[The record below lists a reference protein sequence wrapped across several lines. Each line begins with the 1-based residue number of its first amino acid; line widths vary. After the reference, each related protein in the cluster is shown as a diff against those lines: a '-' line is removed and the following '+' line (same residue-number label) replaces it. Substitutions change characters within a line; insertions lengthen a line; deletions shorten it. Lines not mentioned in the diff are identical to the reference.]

1 MNVTP
6 DSSNNSQF
14 LQQNAQRVS
23 LVLLATAIV
32 GTLIA
37 TYVAWQSQQTFIY
50 YYVALFCFVGILY
63 GTGTIAI
70 FNQKRV
76 LGVGFLVTGLI
87 TAFISIPF
95 SFTNIAISVAIT
107 LGFGTWLISVLCLES
122 RPQFIVTLIGIIC
135 ALAVLLVDFL
145 APFPRI
151 FLPATNIATIFIG
164 TGLIALLLF
173 LFILSFRAFQITT
186 KLIVIT
192 VTIILF
198 ATTIPTLIVTQSTR
212 NALVEST
219 QTEIELRGQ
228 SVAAKIESQF
238 TGHIGQLETLVSN
251 QIILNFINADT
262 AGFDDLVNKQDRNI
276 AIVERVLE
284 ERNRIWINL
293 ADDFTL
299 EQHFLFFSRLR
310 NPTADI
316 LRNFTSQS
324 SATQE
329 IIIVNKFGSVVAM
342 GGKTDALQYRYNDT
356 DWWNFIQA
364 SNGRKVYIGSPQ
376 PSQMGGGLSIPIAV
390 PILDLN
396 NNLIGTIYTT
406 YSTSALILALGE
418 DQETEIETNFA
429 MVIDQQRMLPLVR
442 GQGVLVQNSFNQAE
456 IDNLLEMNFVERQ
469 AQEETNIFTAVPLN
483 VYPDPQTDAT
493 TNSNQWSVLVS
504 RPLAAVE
511 QVIREQQLTQTIL
524 GVLLALL
531 GVFLARFIS
540 LAVSSPITNL
550 ANVANELES
559 GNLDARATVESAD
572 EVGRLSIAF
581 NQMADQSQRLI
592 NELEDRVTERTQAL
606 EASFGVSHSLSR
618 ITNTQDLLRTVI
630 DQLQSVFEYY
640 HVHIYALNEENTKL
654 KMMAGSGEVG
664 KLLREENHII
674 SIESGLVGRAASENK
689 YILASDVSETPQ
701 WLPNPH
707 LPDTKSEL
715 AVPMSLGDEVLGVID
730 IQDNKVNRLTTED
743 ATLLSSIASQ
753 LAIGIRNAQQY
764 QAEKERANRELLLN
778 EVREKILRT
787 RDVDS
792 AMKTA
797 VREISQMLGNKN
809 TAIYLTPNPEERLE
823 NGQSADSKKES
834 GDSKT
839 FLNGHSN
846 GTGNS

>member
-23 LVLLATAIV
+23 LVLLATAIT

-63 GTGTIAI
+63 GIGTIAV
-70 FNQKRV
+70 FNQRRV
-76 LGVGFLVTGLI
+76 LGVAFLITGLI

-95 SFTNIAISVAIT
+95 SFINIAISVSIT
-107 LGFGTWLISVLCLES
+107 LGFGTWLISVLCLEP
-122 RPQFIVTLIGIIC
+122 RPQFIANLVGVIC
-135 ALAVLLVDFL
+135 ALSILLLDFY

-164 TGLIALLLF
+164 TGLITLLLF

-219 QTEIELRGQ
+219 QTEIELRGE

-238 TGHIGQLETLVSN
+238 AGHIGQLETLVSN
-251 QIILNFINADT
+251 QVILSFINEDT
-262 AGFDDLVNKQDRNI
+262 SGFDDLLSKEERNI
-276 AIVERVLE
+276 AIIERVLE
-284 ERNRIWINL
+284 ERNRIWVNA
-293 ADDFTL
+293 ADDFGL
-299 EQHFLFFSRLR
+299 EQHFLFYSRLR
-310 NPTADI
+310 NPTSDI
-316 LRNFTSQS
+316 LRNFTLQS

-342 GGKTDALQYRYNDT
+342 GGKADAPQYRYNDT
-356 DWWNFIQA
+356 DWWNFVQA
-364 SNGRKVYIGSPQ
+364 SGGRKVYIGTPQ
-376 PSQMGGGLSIPIAV
+376 PAQMDNGLSIPIAV

-406 YSTSALILALGE
+406 YSTNELILALGE
-418 DQETEIETNFA
+418 DPETAIETNFA

-456 IDNLLEMNFVERQ
+456 LNNLLAMNFVELQ

-483 VYPDPQTDAT
+483 VYPDPQTDD
-493 TNSNQWSVLVS
+493 SSSQWSILVS
-504 RPLAAVE
+504 RPLEAVE

-524 GVLLALL
+524 GVILAVV
-531 GVFLARFIS
+531 GIFLARFIS
-540 LAVSSPITNL
+540 FAVSSPIINL
-550 ANVANELES
+550 ANIANQLET

-592 NELEDRVTERTQAL
+592 NQLEDRVQERTQAL
-606 EASFGVSHSLSR
+606 ETSFRVSQTLSS
-618 ITNTQDLLRTVI
+618 ITETEELVTSVVN
-630 DQLQSVFEYY
+630 QLQTAFDYY
-640 HVHIYALNEENTKL
+640 HVHIYLLNNSTNRLE
-654 KMMAGSGEVG
+654 MVAGSGDTG
-664 KLLREENHII
+664 KALLEQEHYL
-674 SIESGLVGRAASENK
+674 ELGSGLVGRAASENTNV
-689 YILASDVSETPQ
+689 LASDVTQDKQ
-701 WLPNPH
+701 WVANPY
-707 LPDTKSEL
+707 LPDTKSEI
-715 AVPMSLGDEVLGVID
+715 AVPISLGNEILGVID
-730 IQDNKVNRLTTED
+730 IQDDEVNRFSD
-743 ATLLSSIASQ
+743 QDSDLLNSIADQ
-753 LAIGIRNAQQY
+753 VAVALRNSEQY
-764 QAEKERANRELLLN
+764 ESARDRANRELKLN
-778 EVREKILRT
+778 QVREKILRT
-787 RDVDS
+787 QDVES

-809 TAIYLTPNPEERLE
+809 TAVYLTPHPEELLE
-823 NGQSADSKKES
+823 NGQPAKPKKEIADSKE
-834 GDSKT
+834 